1 MRKLILPLF
10 FILLTSILY
19 SQIPRQDNLL
29 LYYPFNGNTNDESGN
44 NNNGSIIGSI
54 ALTPDN
60 NGNQNSAYNFTDG
73 EIRSTNSISV
83 ANSSF
88 TISVMTK
95 VLANDTYQS
104 NPHMFSLGNAST
116 RNGLHLSSFALGG
129 MTASSVSL
137 LFLHFGF
144 SFFGFYPPRNFQHF
158 GRQGARAARFAR
170 PVPELEGYFKDPLFV
185 RK

>member
-1 MRKLILPLF
+1 MNLYKYTLF
-10 FILLTSILY
+10 FLFLASLLF

-73 EIRSTNSISV
+73 EIRSANSISI

-95 VLANDTYQS
+95 VLANNTYQS
-104 NPHMFSLGNAST
+104 YPHMVSLGSAST
-116 RNGLHLSSFALGG
+116 RNGLHIRYQSNGSLRFGYWNDDWDYSHTGNSTDWKHWTFVHDLNTGKRKIYLNG
-129 MTASSVSL
+129 SL
-137 LFLHFGF
+137 LGTDDNQA
-144 SFFGFYPPRNFQHF
+144 S
-158 GRQGARAARFAR
+158 
-170 PVPELEGYFKDPLFV
+170 
-185 RK
+185 